1 MPSPATLAY
10 WGGLILISGL
20 FGVVFWKLAT
30 GEIAL
35 DDLFEG
41 RIRESDG
48 SYTSQ
53 VSAGRVQ
60 TFLVT
65 IYVALYYLLQVIQ
78 NPHQFPD
85 VPTAMVG
92 ALAGSHA
99 LYLGGKAQAMLLGRL
114 RDIFN
119 RRRQ

>member
-10 WGGLILISGL
+10 WEGLIFILGL
-20 FGVVFWKLAT
+20 FGIVFWKLAN

-35 DDLFEG
+35 DDLFDG
-41 RIRESDG
+41 HIREADDT
-48 SYTSQ
+48 YTPQ

-60 TFLVT
+60 SFLVT
-65 IYVALYYLLQVIQ
+65 IYVAVYYLMQVIQ

-92 ALAGSHA
+92 TLAGSHA

-114 RDIFN
+114 RDLF
-119 RRRQ
+119 R

>member
-1 MPSPATLAY
+1 MPSPATLAR
-10 WGGLILISGL
+10 WEGLILIWGL

-35 DDLFEG
+35 DELFDEHIRGAKG
-41 RIRESDG
+41 R
-48 SYTSQ
+48 YTSQ

-65 IYVALYYLLQVIQ
+65 ICVAGYYLLQVIQ
-78 NPHQFPD
+78 NPHQLPD
-85 VPTAMVG
+85 IPTAMVG

-99 LYLGGKAQAMLLGRL
+99 LYLGDKAITML
-114 RDIFN
+114 DIFN
-119 RRRQ
+119 RRGR